1 MMRSHQE
8 QNQRRSTAPR
18 TRRNASLSF
27 DSLEGR
33 HSMAMMSAMPMM
45 GPMMSPTPVV
55 APMAT
60 PTISGPTA
68 MPTSVSTGMTTG
80 GSALGLGGGTFGISM
95 SSLMIRPT
103 IPRMQTFGFEVNN
116 SVVAATAATP
126 LLFRPRLAQLLHR
139 RPVHRLR
146 PRRHR
151 RSKQWLWS
159 VIMTSN
165 FTNTAVA
172 RRITVIRGD
181 DPLMIAGGAGESRSP

>member
-1 MMRSHQE
+1 MYWRGERGPNEFPITDEHLNLQL
-8 QNQRRSTAPR
+8 RVL
-18 TRRNASLSF
+18 LS
-27 DSLEGR
+27 
-33 HSMAMMSAMPMM
+33 
-45 GPMMSPTPVV
+45 VN
-55 APMAT
+55 
-60 PTISGPTA
+60 
-68 MPTSVSTGMTTG
+68 
-80 GSALGLGGGTFGISM
+80 GLFAKDKNFGISM
-95 SSLMIRPT
+95 SSLMTRPT

-159 VIMTSN
+159 VIMTSK